1 MIRDREAALS
11 AGLGEAGRILLR
23 ASGTEPVVR
32 VMVEAT
38 DPEVATALAEEL
50 AELVADRLG
59 STEGRE
65 AR

>member
-1 MIRDREAALS
+1 
-11 AGLGEAGRILLR
+11 
-23 ASGTEPVVR
+23 
-32 VMVEAT
+32 MVEAT